1 MKLLTPMAEQVA
13 QLLRQRGETVV
24 VAETSTGGLLSSA
37 LLAVPG
43 ASAYY
48 KGGSVLYTYESRK
61 ILLGMT
67 RADVE
72 GLAPMS
78 EAMVVA
84 FANRARA
91 QFDATW
97 AIAELGI
104 AGPTGVIYGEAGS
117 SVVGIAGPNPVSAL
131 METGSADREANMWLF
146 AEHGLDLLHRAL
158 SEAEDS

>member
-78 EAMVVA
+78 EAMVMA

-131 METGSADREANMWLF
+131 METGSADREANMWRF
-146 AEHGLDLLHRAL
+146 TEHGLDLMHRAL